1 MEVRSIED
9 LVKGAR
15 DGSPMANWGIG

>member
-15 DGSPMANWGIG
+15 DGSSMANRGIG